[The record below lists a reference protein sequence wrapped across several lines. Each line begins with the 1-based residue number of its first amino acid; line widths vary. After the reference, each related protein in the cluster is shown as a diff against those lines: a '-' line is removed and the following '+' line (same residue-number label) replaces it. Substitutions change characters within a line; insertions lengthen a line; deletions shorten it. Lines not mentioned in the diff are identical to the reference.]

1 MAFSTHTTSMGC
13 SLEHM
18 GVKLTMS
25 LKRMETEENSLQVLS
40 GVSPLRNWSAMGLGI
55 IWNRSL
61 SVC

>member
-25 LKRMETEENSLQVLS
+25 LKRMETEENSRQVLS

-55 IWNRSL
+55 I
-61 SVC
+61 

>member
-25 LKRMETEENSLQVLS
+25 LKKTEAEENTLQVLS
-40 GVSPLRNWSAMGLGI
+40 GASPLRNWLAMGLGI
-55 IWNRSL
+55 I
-61 SVC
+61 